1 MKSINN
7 LFNPFPVLK
16 TERCILAAITEKNQG
31 KVFQIYSNP
40 EVMKYMQ
47 RNPIK
52 GVDEA
57 LELIH
62 KWNQLLVDNK
72 GIRWGVFL
80 KTSPNILIGSIA
92 LQYWNKNAKS
102 IELGADLQKEYW
114 GKGLA
119 FEFTQPAIDFAFNK
133 LELNRVELRC
143 NPGNMA
149 SKRIAEKFGFSFEG
163 TLREYV
169 YIDGKGYDDE
179 SVYSLLR
186 SEYLENKE

>member
-1 MKSINN
+1 MNQTHN
-7 LFNPFPVLK
+7 LFNPFPRLE
-16 TERCILAAITEKNQG
+16 TERCILAAITEKDQRY
-31 KVFQIYSNP
+31 VFKIYSDP
-40 EVMKYMQ
+40 EVMMYMQ
-47 RNPIK
+47 RNPLK
-52 GVDEA
+52 RSDEA
-57 LELIH
+57 AELIQ
-62 KWNQLLVDNK
+62 KWDKLLTDNK

-92 LQYWNKNAKS
+92 LQYWNKSSKS
-102 IELGADLQKEYW
+102 IELGADLRRDYW

-119 FEFTQPAIDFAFNK
+119 FEFTKPAIDFAFEK

-143 NPGNMA
+143 NPQNMA
-149 SKRIAEKFGFSFEG
+149 SKRIAEKFGFTFEG

-186 SEYLENKE
+186 SEYLES